1 MWSRKS
7 IWPRRAKKPII
18 VQQVLAA
25 RGKPGRPVRAC
36 AACWPKP
43 GSTLMRDELN
53 TAMKAAMRAQDKA
66 RLGTIRLILAAIKDR
81 DLGIQG
87 KPGSAAPDD
96 GRISDADIAQLLA
109 TMIKQRRE
117 SIRIYEEAGRLELAQ
132 KEADEITVI
141 SEFLPRQLDDDEA
154 KAAIKD
160 VIAEIGATSVKDM
173 GRVMAVL
180 RERYRGQMDF
190 GTASALVKELL

>member
-1 MWSRKS
+1 
-7 IWPRRAKKPII
+7 
-18 VQQVLAA
+18 
-25 RGKPGRPVRAC
+25 
-36 AACWPKP
+36 
-43 GSTLMRDELN
+43 MRDELS
-53 TAMKAAMRAQDKA
+53 TAMKAAMRAQDKP

-81 DLGIQG
+81 DLAIMS
-87 KPGSAAPDD
+87 KTSDPGAEVC
-96 GRISDADIAQLLA
+96 RISDGEIAQLLA

-141 SEFLPRQLDDDEA
+141 SEFLPRQLDDDET
-154 KAAIKD
+154 KSAINS
-160 VIAEIGATSVKDM
+160 VIAETGATSVKDM

-190 GTASALVKELL
+190 AKASALVKELL

>member
-7 IWPRRAKKPII
+7 IWPRRAKKPIV

-87 KPGSAAPDD
+87 KPGAAPED

-117 SIRIYEEAGRLELAQ
+117 SIRIYEEAGRTELAQ

-154 KAAIKD
+154 KAAIKA
-160 VIAEIGATSVKDM
+160 VIAEIGATTVKDM

-190 GTASALVKELL
+190 GKASGLVKELL